1 MPNMS
6 RQNTPN
12 PNTDTNTDTASP
24 SAKSK
29 MLRQNTPNSNSNHN
43 TASPPLTVD
52 RVSPSANPNTP
63 ESQRRE
69 EAPDARGEQEEDAGN
84 KGENAKEQ
92 IEPLDWDDLE
102 RRFWERMEECRR
114 VEEGVMGE
122 WGECVEVCL
131 SSLLL
136 F

>member
-12 PNTDTNTDTASP
+12 PNTDTNTDPASP
-24 SAKSK
+24 SANPKTS
-29 MLRQNTPNSNSNHN
+29 RQNTPNSNPNPN
-43 TASPPLTVD
+43 AASPPLTA
-52 RVSPSANPNTP
+52 RVSPSANPNPP

-69 EAPDARGEQEEDAGN
+69 EASNTSEGQEEDNG
-84 KGENAKEQ
+84 KKVENAKEQ
-92 IEPLDWDDLE
+92 IEPFDWEDLE
-102 RRFWERMEECRR
+102 ERFWERMEECRR